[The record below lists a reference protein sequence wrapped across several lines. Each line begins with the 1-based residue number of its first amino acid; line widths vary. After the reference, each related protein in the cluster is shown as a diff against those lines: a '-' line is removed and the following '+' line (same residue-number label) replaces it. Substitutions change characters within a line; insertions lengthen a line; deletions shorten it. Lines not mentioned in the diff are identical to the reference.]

1 VAHFIL
7 LPHLPFPDEG
17 NYRKETRVNYSHRLR
32 SMGQQ
37 PVASRI
43 TLGAAT
49 LSCDQTRLPA
59 APGTQPKPEF
69 TFYTDFMSLFEE

>member
-1 VAHFIL
+1 
-7 LPHLPFPDEG
+7 
-17 NYRKETRVNYSHRLR
+17 
-32 SMGQQ
+32 MGQQ